1 MNPSRLERLE
11 FDLRKEIEEHNRVL
25 MKSMRQIVMK
35 HTKQLIEGNKD
46 ETRNDERSNEETNRS
61 VGNS

>member
-35 HTKQLIEGNKD
+35 HTKQLIEGNQN
-46 ETRNDERSNEETNRS
+46 ETRNDERNDEETNS
-61 VGNS
+61 GVSNS

>member
-46 ETRNDERSNEETNRS
+46 ETRNDERSDEETNRS
-61 VGNS
+61 IGNS